1 MATPRTAR
9 RVLLAAV
16 LTASLAL
23 PAVQTVQA
31 VAQTPVAGPAAKAT
45 APAPTVPT
53 GYDEV
58 DRLGDAVART
68 GTAAPAPGGGS
79 LGSGHVPGMLPDR
92 VGAPAPTATE
102 LAASGSAATTAA
114 GVPCTVDGMAGLSPN
129 GLADFL
135 TDPAVTVDGC
145 LKSFL
150 WTWDARYN
158 TTMDDAHVQAVARR
172 ITQLSAADNGTGAAH
187 LYELWTFLHATV
199 YFDWTQ
205 GGIDVTDAA
214 TLAAIQQAVTAYG
227 NSPHAFD
234 DTELAGV
241 TIREMTTT
249 AGSVGLRQN
258 NLGLAKRI
266 LAKFA
271 PGTRIAD
278 SWGWGTAGLAALNL
292 NFLGVGNQ
300 DPAFL
305 PQVVADPSYR
315 AAFKV
320 FAGYAH
326 LKGTQ
331 NEWMARDGV
340 GEYGRFGQIA
350 GLRAGITAEIG
361 GLLATTKAAFGEY
374 SGPWIKVVG
383 WANTFGNCAEFGVC
397 TDKIEAK
404 LFPYT
409 YSYDN
414 GAVAVRTAL
423 DRATV
428 DQMYYA
434 SKQVKTQ
441 FFRVL
446 GTDVPLAGDTNATLN
461 IHLYATRSDYEVY
474 HPLLTGMA
482 TNNGGIYIERGA
494 TFYTYQRTPAESYL
508 TLEELFRHEYT
519 HYLNGRWATPGYF
532 GEARWYAKDLTT
544 AMDEGTAEF
553 FDGSTRDQGVKVRRS
568 LVAKLASDEAAG
580 IPRLTVDQL
589 LHASYD
595 DTPAFHFYNYA
606 GTFYEFLWAEHP
618 ARLRE
623 MYGYLRADDPA
634 GFDAWRTRTGA
645 DRGLQAEYNAFL
657 DAQIAKAGSLY
668 VPSTSYTANGALR
681 FAYPAEVQS
690 AIAAATQNTPNC
702 KDNGDWANKPMRFV
716 CTGAITANL
725 ADAGNPDRVFKDM
738 SYTVDYFLLTRTKG
752 VANNLDDMNCWFG
765 PVNVWPG
772 GKAGTS
778 DYTCEGPLR
787 R

>member
-1 MATPRTAR
+1 MATPRTTR

-16 LTASLAL
+16 LTATLAL
-23 PAVQTVQA
+23 PAIQTGQA
-31 VAQTPVAGPAAKAT
+31 IAQTPVAGSAAT
-45 APAPTVPT
+45 TPAPTLPT

-58 DRLGDAVART
+58 DRLGDVTAKT

-79 LGSGHVPGMLPDR
+79 LGSGPVPGMLPDR
-92 VGAPAPTATE
+92 VGAPAPTAAE
-102 LAASGSAATTAA
+102 LAVGGSAATTAA
-114 GVPCTVDGMAGLSPN
+114 GVPCTVDGMTSLSPS

-135 TDPAVTVDGC
+135 TDPAVTFDGC
-145 LKSFL
+145 LKNFL

-158 TTMDDAHVQAVARR
+158 TTMDDAHVQAVAQR
-172 ITQLSAADNGTGAAH
+172 ITQRSAADDGTGAAH

-199 YFDWTQ
+199 YYDFNHD
-205 GGIDVTDAA
+205 GIDVTDAA
-214 TLAAIQQAVTAYG
+214 TVAAIQQAVTAYG

-234 DTELAGV
+234 DTDLAAV

-258 NLGLAKRI
+258 NLGLAKKI

-271 PGTRIAD
+271 PGTRVAE
-278 SWGWGTAGLAALNL
+278 SWAWGTAGLAALNL
-292 NFLGVGNQ
+292 NWLGISNQ

-305 PQVVADPSYR
+305 PVVAADASYR
-315 AAFKV
+315 AAFRV
-320 FAGYAH
+320 FAGYGH
-326 LKGTQ
+326 LKGTA
-331 NEWMARDGV
+331 NEWLARDAV
-340 GEYGRFGQIA
+340 GEYGRTGQIA
-350 GLRAGITAEIG
+350 ELRAGVTAEIG
-361 GLLATTKAAFGEY
+361 TLLATTKATFGEW

-383 WANTFGNCAEFGVC
+383 WSNTYGNCAEFNVC
-397 TDKIEAK
+397 TATIEAK

-409 YSYDN
+409 YKYDN
-414 GAVAVRTAL
+414 GAVSVRTAL

-434 SKQVKTQ
+434 SKQVKTH

-446 GTDVPLAGDTNATLN
+446 GTDVPLAGDPNATLN

-474 HPLLTGMA
+474 HPLLTGMN
-482 TNNGGIYIERGA
+482 TSNGGIYIERGA
-494 TFYTYQRTPAESYL
+494 TFYTYQRTTAESYL

-532 GEARWYAKDLTT
+532 GDARWYAKDLTT

-553 FDGSTRDQGVKVRRS
+553 FDGSTRDQGVKVRKS
-568 LVAKLASDEAAG
+568 LVARLASDEAAG
-580 IPRLTVDQL
+580 VPRLTVNKL

-606 GTFYEFLWAEHP
+606 GTFYEFLWAKHP
-618 ARLRE
+618 AKLRE

-634 GFDAWRTRTGA
+634 GFDDWRTRTGA
-645 DRGLQAEYNAFL
+645 DQGLQAEYDAFL
-657 DAQIAKAGSLY
+657 NAQIAIAPSLY
-668 VPSTSYTANGALR
+668 VPSTSYTQNGWLK
-681 FAYPAEVQS
+681 FAYASEVQT
-690 AIAAATQNTPNC
+690 AIAGATGITPSC
-702 KDNGDWANKPMRFV
+702 KDNGDWVNKPMRFV

-725 ADAGNPDRVFKDM
+725 ADANNPDQVFNDM

-752 VANNLDDMNCWFG
+752 VANNLDDMNCYFG
-765 PVNVWPG
+765 AVNVWPG
-772 GKAGTS
+772 GKAGTAN
-778 DYTCEGPLR
+778 YTCEGPLR

>member
-1 MATPRTAR
+1 MATSFTTR

-16 LTASLAL
+16 LTATLTL
-23 PAVQTVQA
+23 PAIQTGQA
-31 VAQTPVAGPAAKAT
+31 LAQSPVAAPAAAT
-45 APAPTVPT
+45 APAPVAPT

-58 DRLGDAVART
+58 DRLGDATART

-79 LGSGHVPGMLPDR
+79 LGSGPVPGMLPDR
-92 VGAPAPTATE
+92 VGAPAPTAAE
-102 LAASGSAATTAA
+102 LVASGTAATTAA
-114 GVPCTVDGMAGLSPN
+114 GVPCTVDGMTGLGPN
-129 GLADFL
+129 ALADFL

-145 LKSFL
+145 LKNFL
-150 WTWDARYN
+150 WTWDARYT
-158 TTMDDAHVQAVARR
+158 TTMDDAHVQAVAQR
-172 ITQLSAADNGTGAAH
+172 IGKLAGSDDGTGAAH

-199 YFDWTQ
+199 YFDFNQ
-205 GGIDVTDAA
+205 NGIDVTDAA
-214 TLAAIQQAVTAYG
+214 TLAAVQQAVTAYG

-234 DTELAGV
+234 DTELAGA

-249 AGSVGLRQN
+249 AGSVGVRQN
-258 NLGLAKRI
+258 NLGLAKKV

-271 PGTRIAD
+271 PGTKVAD
-278 SWGWGTAGLAALNL
+278 SWAWGTAGLAALNL
-292 NFLGVGNQ
+292 SWLGVSNQ

-305 PQVVADPSYR
+305 PVVAADPSFR
-315 AAFKV
+315 AAFRA
-320 FAGYAH
+320 FAGYGH

-331 NEWMARDGV
+331 NEWLARDAV

-350 GLRAGITAEIG
+350 ALRAGTTAEIG
-361 GLLATTKAAFGEY
+361 SLLDLTKATFGQW
-374 SGPWIKVVG
+374 SAPWVKVAG
-383 WANTFGNCAEFGVC
+383 WANYYGNCAQFGVC
-397 TDKIEAK
+397 TSDVEAK

-409 YSYDN
+409 YKYDN
-414 GAVAVRTAL
+414 GAVSVRTAL

-446 GTDVPLAGDTNATLN
+446 GTDVPLAGDPNATLN
-461 IHLYATRSDYEVY
+461 IQLYATRSDYEVY

-494 TFYTYQRTPAESYL
+494 TFYTYQRTTAESYL

-519 HYLNGRWATPGYF
+519 HYLNGRWAVPGYF
-532 GEARWYAKDLTT
+532 GDARWYAKDLTT

-553 FDGSTRDQGVKVRRS
+553 FDGSTRDQGVKVRKS

-580 IPRLTVDQL
+580 IPRLTVAQV

-606 GTFYEFLWAEHP
+606 GTFYEFLWAKHP
-618 ARLRE
+618 AKLRE

-645 DRGLQAEYNAFL
+645 DRGLQAEYDAFL
-657 DAQIAKAGSLY
+657 DAQIAIAPSLY
-668 VPSTSYTANGALR
+668 VPNTSFSANSALKY
-681 FAYPAEVQS
+681 AYAAEVQA
-690 AIAAATQNTPNC
+690 AIAAATQNTPSC

-725 ADAGNPDRVFKDM
+725 ADANNPDRVFNDM
-738 SYTVDYFLLTRTKG
+738 SYTVDYFLLSRTKG
-752 VANNLDDMNCWFG
+752 VANNLDDMNCYFG
-765 PVNVWPG
+765 AVNVWPG
-772 GKAGTS
+772 GKAGTA